1 MKINKSYLR
10 KNIIDVMLNENHNSL
25 VREKTRLN
33 GLLANKEKYIY
44 GNSINEGMI
53 DSLGDVG
60 GSLLKTL
67 GGDIDSIKSYF
78 ISGMLENLGVTNEKT
93 KDIITNILEQVGMDD
108 LMGIMT
114 GTFGCDELT
123 EDIVKGLVE
132 YAIEDGIESIV
143 EFIDEL
149 DIPVID
155 SMIGQFAGG
164 EGLMSNVAQEQL
176 VNSITNAVYPIIGDK
191 IEGFVC
197 NLGFLGMGGD
207 AEGYPP
213 DEEAEDEEEL
223 VNEIF
228 NHNIFESTKRINVL
242 NRKRRKLMILKK
254 NE

>member
-10 KNIIDVMLNENHNSL
+10 KNIIDTMLNENYHSL
-25 VREKTRLN
+25 SYEKARLN
-33 GLLANKEKYIY
+33 RLLTNKERYIY
-44 GNSINEGMI
+44 GSNINEGVL
-53 DSLGDVG
+53 DSIGDIG
-60 GSLLKTL
+60 GGILKTL
-67 GGDIDSIKSYF
+67 GGDIDSVKSYF

-114 GTFGCDELT
+114 GSFGCDELT

-155 SMIGQFAGG
+155 GMIGQFAGG
-164 EGLMSNVAQEQL
+164 EGLMSNVAQEKL
-176 VNSITNAVYPIIGDK
+176 VNSITNAIYPVIGDK
-191 IEGFVC
+191 VEGFVC

-207 AEGYPP
+207 ADSEGAPP
-213 DEEAEDEEEL
+213 DEEAEEEL
-223 VNEIF
+223 VSEIF
-228 NHNIFESTKRINVL
+228 DHNIFEASQRINML
-242 NRKRRKLMILKK
+242 NRKRRKLLILKK